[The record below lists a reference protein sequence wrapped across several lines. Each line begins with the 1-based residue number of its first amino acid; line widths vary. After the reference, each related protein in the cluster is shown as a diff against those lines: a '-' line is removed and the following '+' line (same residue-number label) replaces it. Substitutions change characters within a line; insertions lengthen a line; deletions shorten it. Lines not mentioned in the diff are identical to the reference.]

1 MAINI
6 GRRQFIA
13 VLSGAATVG
22 PWKANAQQPRVPVVG
37 FLSSRSPGESSGL
50 IAAFQQGLGE
60 VGFVEGR
67 NVAVAFRWAEGH
79 YDRLPAL
86 AVELVNLPVAV
97 LLAAGGSS
105 SALSAKA
112 ATSTVPIVFSAVSVP
127 VQLGL
132 VASLNR
138 PGGNVTGMGMFGS
151 ELWAKSVELS

>member
-1 MAINI
+1 MNPSGGWLNGHQHRKAAIH
-6 GRRQFIA
+6 
-13 VLSGAATVG
+13 
-22 PWKANAQQPRVPVVG
+22 
-37 FLSSRSPGESSGL
+37 SRSQRRGDGGAVESER
-50 IAAFQQGLGE
+50 AGLGE